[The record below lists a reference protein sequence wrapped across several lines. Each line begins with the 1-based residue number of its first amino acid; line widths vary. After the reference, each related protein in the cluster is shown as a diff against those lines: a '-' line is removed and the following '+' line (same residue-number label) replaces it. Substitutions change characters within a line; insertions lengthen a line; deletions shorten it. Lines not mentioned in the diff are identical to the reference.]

1 MLKRSQRLKTREFAF
16 AFENGR
22 VLRHPLLQVRV
33 YRREDAS
40 DKDAAAANTQSSFT
54 RAAFVVPKKLGKATM
69 RNRVRRKVRER
80 YRLWRQKAND
90 NLQKN
95 NLQNCDLLFFI
106 NASSENATITEIDD
120 ALMQLLKRAG
130 RL

>member
-1 MLKRSQRLKTREFAF
+1 MLKRSQRLKKRQFAL

-33 YRREDAS
+33 YRRENEKGESTAP
-40 DKDAAAANTQSSFT
+40 
-54 RAAFVVPKKLGKATM
+54 RAAFAVPKKLGKAAW

-80 YRLWRQKAND
+80 YRLLNQTQNGDLK
-90 NLQKN
+90 
-95 NLQNCDLLFFI
+95 NCDLLFFI
-106 NASSENATITEIDD
+106 NAGSETASTEEIDA
-120 ALMQLLKRAG
+120 ALLQLLRRAA